1 MVKVQSKSERKRKL
15 IPYETICLAAN
26 GDAEAMQLVLEH
38 YDGYIKALATERL
51 SDGSGGVYTYFD
63 EALYSRLQ
71 MKLIVTVMKFDT
83 E

>member
-1 MVKVQSKSERKRKL
+1 MVNIQSKTARKRKL
-15 IPYETICLAAN
+15 IPYDTICLAAN

-38 YDGYIKALATERL
+38 YDGYIRFLATERMA
-51 SDGSGGVYTYFD
+51 DGSGGVYTYFD

>member
-1 MVKVQSKSERKRKL
+1 MVKVQRTARKRKL
-15 IPYETICLAAN
+15 IPYETICLAAS

-38 YDGYIKALATERL
+38 YDSYIKALSTESL

-71 MKLIVTVMKFDT
+71 MKLIVTVMKFDP